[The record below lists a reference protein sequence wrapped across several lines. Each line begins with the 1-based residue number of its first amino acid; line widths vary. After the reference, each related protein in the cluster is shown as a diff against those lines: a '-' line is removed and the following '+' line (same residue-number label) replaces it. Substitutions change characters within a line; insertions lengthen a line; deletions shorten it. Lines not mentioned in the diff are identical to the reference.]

1 MSEFATLDRLMETIT
16 ARQQQGDS
24 EDSYTASLFKKG
36 RAKIAQKI
44 GEEGVE
50 LALAAVKADKI
61 EACNE
66 SADLLYHVLV
76 LWADMGISPR
86 EVMSILEQREGIS
99 GIEEKQNR
107 GKTNDDS

>member
-1 MSEFATLDRLMETIT
+1 MSEFATLDRLRETIT
-16 ARQQQGDS
+16 ARQQEYD
-24 EDSYTASLFKKG
+24 ERSYTALLFKKG

-66 SADLLYHVLV
+66 SADLLYHLLV

-86 EVMSILEQREGIS
+86 EVMDILDQREGIS

-107 GKTNDDS
+107 GKTNDEN